1 MVNESNQQT
10 RFRIEDHIVVVPCS
24 CWPKR
29 TMLITLPHN
38 RRVSQYLSLKPVPLA
53 FLVGLL
59 MGLFGALVL
68 MGEDHIHGNNDR
80 MKSRPRP
87 LPSIVGQSNSGK
99 QQQAP
104 LPMHS
109 VIKHIDDIAMRKTS
123 HGTSKQQLV
132 EPFALHPHLAGISIA
147 TLYDGEDIERH
158 SHATMYEFFYVLEGS
173 LLIRDDNNDNAS
185 LLWKECP
192 VGCFYQGSPGEDQ
205 EFRVK
210 SGAGPVRMLVYQLT
224 LATTNDATNG

>member
-1 MVNESNQQT
+1 
-10 RFRIEDHIVVVPCS
+10 
-24 CWPKR
+24 
-29 TMLITLPHN
+29 MLITLPHN

-68 MGEDHIHGNNDR
+68 MGEDHCIHGNNDR
-80 MKSRPRP
+80 KSRRP
-87 LPSIVGQSNSGK
+87 LPSIVGQSKSGK
-99 QQQAP
+99 QQQAY
-104 LPMHS
+104 LPIHS
-109 VIKHIDDIAMRKTS
+109 VFKHIDDIAMRKTS

-147 TLYDGEDIERH
+147 TLHDGEDIERH

-173 LLIRDDNNDNAS
+173 LLIRDDNSDNNAS
-185 LLWKECP
+185 LWKECP
-192 VGCFYQGSPGEDQ
+192 VGCFYQGAPGEGQ